1 MAVAEVRVSAGEA
14 VVALSSSAELVERLR
29 ADGWPMPPALAA
41 RRHRRVGSLHPAL
54 YVAAVGVHRLRRRLR
69 WVTGGVTW
77 AQERTSTALPVRVA
91 RHRSLLMRQLGDTDM
106 WMQHNKVTNL
116 RIAAACTDG
125 LVLRPGETFSFCRAV
140 GKTTAR
146 RGFVDGMLLSNG
158 QAMSGVGGG
167 ICQLA
172 NLLYWMVMHSSLTV
186 VERSEHGFDPF
197 PDNNRVI
204 PWGSGAAIYY
214 NYVDLVFGNDT
225 DSTFQFV
232 TRVGER
238 YLEGELRAD
247 VGQPHSYSVHAR
259 DEQFFV
265 HEGRYFRRTE
275 IWRTVTDRRTGN
287 RVGEERLKRNLAL
300 VTYVPEQFREPG
312 SAPATGPLVSPFT
325 PP

>member
-1 MAVAEVRVSAGEA
+1 MAVAEVPANAREHIPE
-14 VVALSSSAELVERLR
+14 LPSSADLVDGLR

-41 RRHRRVGSLHPAL
+41 RAHRRVGSLHPAL

-69 WVTGGVTW
+69 WLTSGATW
-77 AQERTSTALPVRVA
+77 TQDRSSTALPVRVA
-91 RHRSLLMRQLGDTDM
+91 RHKSLLMRQLGDTDM

-125 LVLRPGETFSFCRAV
+125 LILRPGETFSFCRTV
-140 GKTTAR
+140 GKATAR
-146 RGFVDGMLLSNG
+146 RGFLDGMLLSNG

-172 NLLYWMVMHSSLTV
+172 NLLYWMVMHSPLTV

-214 NYVDLVFGNDT
+214 NYVDLVFRNDT

-238 YLEGELRAD
+238 YLEGGCAPTASSPIPTRC
-247 VGQPHSYSVHAR
+247 
-259 DEQFFV
+259 
-265 HEGRYFRRTE
+265 T
-275 IWRTVTDRRTGN
+275 
-287 RVGEERLKRNLAL
+287 
-300 VTYVPEQFREPG
+300 
-312 SAPATGPLVSPFT
+312 PATSSSSSTRAATSGATRSGGPSSTAEPEIICVRSGSNGT
-325 PP
+325 WRW

>member
-1 MAVAEVRVSAGEA
+1 MAVAEVP
-14 VVALSSSAELVERLR
+14 VVSSATVVESLR

-41 RRHRRVGSLHPAL
+41 RRRRRLGSLHPGL

-69 WVTGGVTW
+69 WLTSGAHW
-77 AQERTSTALPVRVA
+77 AHERTETPLPVRLFK
-91 RHRSLLMRQLGDTDM
+91 HKSLLMRQLGDTDM

-125 LVLRPGETFSFCRAV
+125 LVLRPGETFSFCRTV
-140 GKTTAR
+140 GKATAR

-172 NLLYWMVMHSSLTV
+172 NLLYWMVMHSPLTV

-214 NYVDLVFGNDT
+214 NYVDLVFRNDT

-247 VGQPHSYSVHAR
+247 VEQAHSYSVHAR

-265 HEGRYFRRTE
+265 HEGQHFRRNE
-275 IWRTVTDRRTGN
+275 IWRTVIDRRTGDHL
-287 RVGEERLKRNLAL
+287 REERLKRNLAL
-300 VTYVPEQFREPG
+300 VTYVPEQFRQPG
-312 SAPATGPLVSPFT
+312 DAPATGPLGELVPVRE
-325 PP
+325 PRWH